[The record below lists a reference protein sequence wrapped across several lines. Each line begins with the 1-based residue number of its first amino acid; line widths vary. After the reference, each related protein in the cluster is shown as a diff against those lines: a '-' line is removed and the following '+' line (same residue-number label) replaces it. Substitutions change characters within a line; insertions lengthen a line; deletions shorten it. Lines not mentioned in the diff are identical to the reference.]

1 MQSCGAGG
9 ALHWETA
16 LQDEPKDE
24 PCFIV
29 FLFAFFLEEK
39 KKKGRKKKKKKQ
51 GERDMSLASEFA
63 WSLIQEEGRQRRTHM
78 FIPSD
83 SNKEPI
89 VGSTCLR
96 KSALCS

>member
-1 MQSCGAGG
+1 MA
-9 ALHWETA
+9 
-16 LQDEPKDE
+16 
-24 PCFIV
+24 
-29 FLFAFFLEEK
+29 LEEHYTGNRTTKGAQRRAVFYSFFFSRKIK
-39 KKKGRKKKKKKQ
+39 KKREGKKKKKQ

-63 WSLIQEEGRQRRTHM
+63 WSVIQEEGRQRRTHM